1 VSNTQRVPARPA
13 AAGTPATG
21 QSHHPESTRSPVP
34 ALSSGLGAGTVPAAQ
49 PQVRWGAILPF
60 RAWPVL
66 AIGLLL
72 LVSWYGLSLHG
83 NWPQGQQAAPAHA
96 GFWQIAGQ
104 AMQLD
109 NPWVPPPHQVVHSL
123 WNGLFGPQDA
133 PDAVRIHLGT
143 TAEEAGLGL
152 LCGSMLGLL
161 IATLFVHVRVL
172 ELGFLPYVVASQT
185 VPVLALAPILISLVG
200 MGLAAKVLVAT
211 YLVFFAVT
219 VSAVKGFKSADALA
233 HELLR
238 SYAAN
243 PWQIYWKL
251 RFPAALPYIFT
262 GLKIGSTAALVGAIV
277 AELVG
282 SEYGLGALLVAGT
295 NFNRYLLLWSAMLAA
310 SLLGLAAYL
319 AIAALERLVVRV
331 PRVSL

>member
-1 VSNTQRVPARPA
+1 MIQT
-13 AAGTPATG
+13 
-21 QSHHPESTRSPVP
+21 
-34 ALSSGLGAGTVPAAQ
+34 ALSGGLVAGSVPAAR
-49 PQVRWGAILPF
+49 PPARRGTLLLS

-72 LVSWYGLSLHG
+72 LVAWYGLALHG
-83 NWPQGQQAAPAHA
+83 NWPQGQHAAPPHA
-96 GFWQIAGQ
+96 GFWQVAAQ
-104 AMQLD
+104 SMALD

-123 WNGLFGPQDA
+123 WNGLFGAQDA
-133 PDAVRIHLGT
+133 PEALRVHLGT
-143 TAEEAGLGL
+143 TAGEAGLGL
-152 LCGSMLGLL
+152 LCGAVLGLL

-200 MGLAAKVLVAT
+200 LGLTAKVLVAT
-211 YLVFFAVT
+211 YLVFFAIS
-219 VSAVKGFKSADALA
+219 VSAVKGFKSADPLA
-233 HELLR
+233 HELMR

-243 PWQIYWKL
+243 AWQIYWKL

-310 SLLGLAAYL
+310 SLLGLGAYL

-331 PRVSL
+331 PRSAL

>member
-1 VSNTQRVPARPA
+1 MSQT
-13 AAGTPATG
+13 
-21 QSHHPESTRSPVP
+21 
-34 ALSSGLGAGTVPAAQ
+34 ALSSGLGAGTVPAAK
-49 PQVRWGAILPF
+49 PQVRWGAILLL

-72 LVSWYGLSLHG
+72 LVAWYGLSLHG
-83 NWPQGQQAAPAHA
+83 NWPQGQHAAPPHA
-96 GFWQIAGQ
+96 GFWQVAGQ

-143 TAEEAGLGL
+143 TAGEAGLGL
-152 LCGSMLGLL
+152 LCGSVLGLL
-161 IATLFVHVRVL
+161 IATIFVHVRVL

-200 MGLAAKVLVAT
+200 LGLAAKVLVAT

-219 VSAVKGFKSADALA
+219 VSAVKGFRSADALA
-233 HELLR
+233 HELMR

-319 AIAALERLVVRV
+319 AIATLERLVVRV
-331 PRVSL
+331 PRTAL